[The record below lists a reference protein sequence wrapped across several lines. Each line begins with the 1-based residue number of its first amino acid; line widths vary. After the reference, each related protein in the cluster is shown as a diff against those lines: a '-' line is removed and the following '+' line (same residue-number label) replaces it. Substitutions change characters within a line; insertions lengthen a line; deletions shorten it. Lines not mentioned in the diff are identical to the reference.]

1 MRLVAARGIPFSGCN
16 CPVGEDKMRNKIKR
30 EVVWQNEKILP
41 NYVENTFWALI
52 KDFRD
57 KYEAVD
63 YMT

>member
-1 MRLVAARGIPFSGCN
+1 
-16 CPVGEDKMRNKIKR
+16 MRNKIKR
-30 EVVWQNEKILP
+30 EVVWQNEKVLP

-52 KDFRD
+52 KDFRE